1 MNYTKKVI
9 MRFVGLFLSR
19 LCYSYYLMRWKAPA
33 KPGKVIWVAPADIVK
48 SIEFT
53 PIVSQRR
60 YYLNGII
67 AKGEWG
73 FTNYTVHELHQKLFD
88 SFEKIFVEG
97 VPFTQTSYFDKKKK
111 TIKEEELIEIHNNE
125 HKKAYRSIEKSGFH
139 IPRSIF
145 DEIDMFQ
152 ISIGGEGDILFMTG
166 KHRLA
171 IALLM
176 GEDFKIPANVSHR
189 HIEWQKKR
197 DLILKG
203 KKSKERDILLEK
215 YGDHPDIVSELEFS

>member
-1 MNYTKKVI
+1 
-9 MRFVGLFLSR
+9 
-19 LCYSYYLMRWKAPA
+19 MRWKAPA

-73 FTNYTVHELHQKLFD
+73 FTNYRVHELHQNLFET
-88 SFEKIFVEG
+88 FEKMFVEG
-97 VPFTQTSYFDKKKK
+97 IPFTKTAYFNKKK
-111 TIKEEELIEIHNNE
+111 
-125 HKKAYRSIEKSGFH
+125 HKKNIDAFVEKYNTKYRRVYKSIEKSGFH

-189 HIEWQKKR
+189 HIEWQRKR